1 MYILSLSPVA
11 TCVTAASHR
20 FIIIALMALLGR
32 SSLILFVPKCV
43 LISSFLQRPR
53 KSSQNEVNRQ
63 VRSEL
68 VPGQDP
74 KGQAGRRHS
83 GRDPKD
89 WAGRK
94 RSGQDPK
101 GQVIRQHSG
110 ENTKGQAGRQC
121 SGQDPKIQVGG
132 QHSTLVNKLVPSA

>member
-20 FIIIALMALLGR
+20 FIIIALMALRGR

-74 KGQAGRRHS
+74 KGQAGRRLQWKMFRIEVTGKQVEEEEES
-83 GRDPKD
+83 GLN
-89 WAGRK
+89 
-94 RSGQDPK
+94 S
-101 GQVIRQHSG
+101 
-110 ENTKGQAGRQC
+110 
-121 SGQDPKIQVGG
+121 
-132 QHSTLVNKLVPSA
+132 